1 MAKHFDLVLEGG
13 TVVSHAGKHV
23 CDIGVVRGQI
33 AALGQLKQSVSAEV
47 INCTGLH
54 ILPGV
59 IDTHVHFREPGAL
72 QKEDL
77 ASGSLSAV
85 MGGVTAFFE
94 MPNTTPPTTS
104 AEALA
109 SKVAIGTDRAFCDFA
124 FYVGATLENIEEL
137 GHLERLPGCCGIKV
151 FMGASTGTL
160 LVESD
165 EGIAAVLR
173 QANRRVAFHSEDEER
188 LRRRVSQQREGDP
201 SSHSQW
207 RDAEAAL
214 LGTRRLLKLASE
226 AGKRIHVLHV
236 TTSEEMQLLALH
248 KAVATVEVT
257 PQHLTLTSPEAY
269 DRLGTRAQMNPPL
282 RDETHAAGLWLGTA
296 QGVADTIGSDHA
308 PHTLEEKAKS
318 YPLSPSGMPGV
329 QTLVPIMLDHVN
341 AGRLSLESFV
351 DLTAHGPQRVF
362 GIANKGRIAVG
373 YDADFTI
380 VDLKMQRLIEDK
392 WIASRCGWTPFAGR
406 LVTGWPVGTVVRGQ
420 RVVWEDQLLL
430 AEGAGKPVRFSEA
443 LHSA

>member
-1 MAKHFDLVLEGG
+1 
-13 TVVSHAGKHV
+13 
-23 CDIGVVRGQI
+23 
-33 AALGQLKQSVSAEV
+33 

-124 FYVGATLENIEEL
+124 FYMGATLENIEEL

-173 QANRRVAFHSEDEER
+173 QANRRVAFHSEDE
-188 LRRRVSQQREGDP
+188 
-201 SSHSQW
+201 
-207 RDAEAAL
+207 
-214 LGTRRLLKLASE
+214 
-226 AGKRIHVLHV
+226 
-236 TTSEEMQLLALH
+236 
-248 KAVATVEVT
+248 
-257 PQHLTLTSPEAY
+257 
-269 DRLGTRAQMNPPL
+269 
-282 RDETHAAGLWLGTA
+282 
-296 QGVADTIGSDHA
+296 
-308 PHTLEEKAKS
+308 
-318 YPLSPSGMPGV
+318 
-329 QTLVPIMLDHVN
+329 
-341 AGRLSLESFV
+341 
-351 DLTAHGPQRVF
+351 
-362 GIANKGRIAVG
+362 
-373 YDADFTI
+373 
-380 VDLKMQRLIEDK
+380 
-392 WIASRCGWTPFAGR
+392 
-406 LVTGWPVGTVVRGQ
+406 
-420 RVVWEDQLLL
+420 
-430 AEGAGKPVRFSEA
+430 
-443 LHSA
+443 